1 MMIDMKS
8 EITKLTVAF
17 FSVSFLLF
25 GSNIA
30 MMSYAQPQGVPFQG
44 AVLASQLQQQQS
56 PQLQQQSPTSN
67 ATTFLPPIQRPP
79 LSTITTPSPPRQH
92 FSYEADP
99 GKQCTINLN
108 RFLNLKSADVGPIFP
123 EWKPVNDPANRIL
136 AVLEGT
142 VREAEV
148 AFHDAPI
155 SHYTHDMTFKVRPDA
170 TPDNRYT
177 NLLGV
182 QIDPRTGQRSQQPII
197 EVEWE
202 TGLAAANSGNPFTP
216 PNKAGQSGGF
226 FSAGH
231 QRGQMLSFWP
241 TPGDRVHAEGLWVW
255 DRGHPPALTEIHPPR
270 LVATQRHLLSTVNP
284 DPSKFAL
291 SWSTEIDVFASG
303 DTGAYH
309 NNRPGVPAFVQ
320 KVPMN
325 IRDYTFSMNHII
337 PKPSPTSQLK
347 WLVVKAP
354 GDTFPGN
361 PTITAIP
368 GNPNS
373 VRITIP
379 WSSTGAP
386 NTAVFARTIHLY
398 WEGGGAVNGVA
409 PTYKPNTYQVVL
421 QNVKVND
428 DEDSIPFSD
437 GEYRLFAN
445 VGSEWFFL
453 NEIPRVSN
461 ILDEGV
467 GDIEGGESF
476 AINKP
481 FLVSLPPGSETFR
494 VHADGWEADGIDTVM
509 GRLIDQNHA
518 CNSALASAL
527 NNIIF
532 SYSVGYHGCRDDPV
546 GIVNRVYSAAT
557 ANAATGQVARAPSQ
571 GPVFTEDPCQVNTN
585 PNNDYVLQYTISKIN
600 RVLTR

>member
-1 MMIDMKS
+1 MHVGDDIDMGS
-8 EITKLTVAF
+8 EIIKLTAAF
-17 FSVSFLLF
+17 FSFSFLLF
-25 GSNIA
+25 GSSIM
-30 MMSYAQPQGVPFQG
+30 MMSYAQPQGETSQG
-44 AVLASQLQQQQS
+44 AELAPQLQQQQ
-56 PQLQQQSPTSN
+56 QQSPSAN
-67 ATTFLPPIQRPP
+67 ATTFQPPIQRPP
-79 LSTITTPSPPRQH
+79 LSTLPPTPTPPQQH
-92 FSYEADP
+92 LSSEADP
-99 GKQCTINLN
+99 GKRCTINLN
-108 RFLNLKSADVGPIFP
+108 RFLNLKSAEVGPLFP
-123 EWKPVNDPANRIL
+123 AWKPVNDPANRIL

-148 AFHDAPI
+148 AWHDVPI
-155 SHYTHDMTFKVRPDA
+155 SHYTHDMTFKVRPDP

-202 TGLAAANSGNPFTP
+202 SGLAAANSGNPFTP
-216 PNKAGQSGGF
+216 PNKAGQSGGL

-241 TPGDRVHAEGLWVW
+241 TPGDRVHVEGLWVW

-270 LVATQRHLLSTVNP
+270 LVATQRQLLSTVNP

-325 IRDYTFSMNHII
+325 IRDYTFAMNHII

-347 WLVVKAP
+347 WLVAKAP

-361 PTITAIP
+361 PTITPSGAN
-368 GNPNS
+368 G
-373 VRITIP
+373 VQITIP
-379 WSSTGAP
+379 WSSIGAP

-398 WEGGGAVNGVA
+398 WEGGGVVNGVA

-421 QNVKVND
+421 QNVRVND
-428 DEDSIPFSD
+428 DEDSVPFSD
-437 GEYRLFAN
+437 GEYRLFSN

-481 FLVSLPPGSETFR
+481 FLVTLPPGSGTFR
-494 VHADGWEADGIDTVM
+494 VHTDGWEADGIDTIM
-509 GRLIDQNHA
+509 GRLIDQNRA
-518 CNSALASAL
+518 CDSSLASAL
-527 NNIIF
+527 NSNMF

-557 ANAATGQVARAPSQ
+557 ANAAIGQVIRIPSQ
-571 GPVFTEDPCQVNTN
+571 GPIFTEDPCGNTN
-585 PNNDYVLQYTISKIN
+585 PNNDYVLQYTIRKID

>member
-1 MMIDMKS
+1 MRS
-8 EITKLTVAF
+8 EIIKLTVAF
-17 FSVSFLLF
+17 FSISFLFF
-25 GSNIA
+25 GSNII
-30 MMSYAQPQGVPFQG
+30 MMSGYAEPQGEPSQGEELAPQLLLQQPQPTIMPAGFPGNPNPPV
-44 AVLASQLQQQQS
+44 AQQPGS
-56 PQLQQQSPTSN
+56 ALSPTG
-67 ATTFLPPIQRPP
+67 PG
-79 LSTITTPSPPRQH
+79 PRAH
-92 FSYEADP
+92 FSSEADP
-99 GKQCTINLN
+99 GKKCTITLN
-108 RFLNLKSADVGPIFP
+108 RFLNFKSADVGPLFP
-123 EWKPVNDPANRIL
+123 AWKPVNDPANRIL

-142 VREAEV
+142 VTDAEV
-148 AFHDAPI
+148 AWHDVPI
-155 SHYTHDMTFKVRPDA
+155 SHYSHDMTFHVRPDA
-170 TPDNRYT
+170 TRDNRYT

-182 QIDPRTGQRSQQPII
+182 QIDPRTGQRSQQQEI

-202 TGLAAANSGNPFTP
+202 TGLGAANSGNPFTSL
-216 PNKAGQSGGF
+216 NKAGQSGGL

-231 QRGQMLSFWP
+231 TRGQMLSFWP
-241 TPGDRVHAEGLWVW
+241 TQGDRVHVEGLWVW
-255 DRGHPPALTEIHPPR
+255 DRGHAERGALTEIHPPR

-291 SWSTEIDVFASG
+291 SYSTEIDVFASG
-303 DTGAYH
+303 DTGAYY

-325 IRDYTFSMNHII
+325 IRDYTFTMNHII

-347 WLVVKAP
+347 WLVVKAS

-361 PTITAIP
+361 PAITPSGAN
-368 GNPNS
+368 G
-373 VRITIP
+373 VRITVP

-428 DEDSIPFSD
+428 DEDSVRFSD

-467 GDIEGGESF
+467 GDIENGESF
-476 AINKP
+476 AINKR
-481 FLVSLPPGSETFR
+481 FLVTLPPGSGTFR
-494 VHADGWEADGIDTVM
+494 VHTDGWEADGIDIVM
-509 GRLIDQNHA
+509 GRLIDQNRA
-518 CNSALASAL
+518 CDSALAGAL
-527 NNIIF
+527 NNIMF
-532 SYSVGYHGCRDDPV
+532 SYSIGYHGCRDDPV
-546 GIVNRVYSAAT
+546 GIINRIYSTAT
-557 ANAATGQVARAPSQ
+557 ANAATGQVTRESSQ
-571 GPVFTEDPCQVNTN
+571 GPLFTEDPCGNTD
-585 PNNDYVLQYTISKIN
+585 PNNDYVLQYIINKI
-600 RVLTR
+600 R